1 MSFKVGDQ
9 VICIDDRKN
18 HPRIDLDFQQWVEE
32 GERYTVR
39 ATSMDLSGNYA
50 VLLEEIKNPK
60 IEIKEGPMKGWFEP
74 RFSAKRFV
82 KIEIDKL
89 EIEEVVEEEIFA

>member
-39 ATSMDLSGNYA
+39 ATSMDLNGGIGI
-50 VLLEEIKNPK
+50 LLEELRNIPIYSKLLGGK
-60 IEIKEGPMKGWFEP
+60 FEP
-74 RFSAKRFV
+74 RYNSIRFV
-82 KIEIDKL
+82 KIETDK
-89 EIEEVVEEEIFA
+89 IEMEETVEEEMYV